1 MNTIHL
7 YSETNCSPDS
17 QINRN
22 NKFLFKQKICRKV
35 TQMAIQIKDTP
46 TLKGHDADSFFESL
60 DKNQTKKIE
69 EKEIVKIQESYKRIS
84 DLLNK

>member
-1 MNTIHL
+1 
-7 YSETNCSPDS
+7 
-17 QINRN
+17 
-22 NKFLFKQKICRKV
+22 
-35 TQMAIQIKDTP
+35 MAIQIKDTP